1 MSSHAI
7 TEFSKE
13 ERQQALDKE
22 ADKFRRSLLWLEESM
37 PSNFFGELTKEEIL
51 LVTHSLVGFDLQG
64 GFSAI
69 NLPKGAIVL
78 CLDSEDADIRILSQ
92 YKDHGIKNY
101 RTYLSKKPLPYP
113 DAKLPLHIASIEFTE
128 ASVEKNQEPLPE
140 AQKKELL
147 SRLKQQG
154 IDLKD
159 PDLENIIGS
168 ISKRFID
175 SIKPERLPLAIEM
188 AVRAKSRDHCQYE
201 VHYNEDWEKT
211 HTPSLEIVLA
221 WRNTPKH
228 GFLYELAMAIARH
241 GLIIKTVNATYLDP
255 YSRQSVLLMVLEL
268 HGAQGQAVWDSCS
281 LPDFLRELVTLKYFD
296 DKDLI
301 DITFTQSR
309 LLSGSQSNLLRAMHS
324 FIHQALVH
332 VDPYIYS
339 FNLVEEALCRHPD
352 LTIALVEC
360 FGYKFDPA
368 NVDLHLFADK
378 RKELVE
384 LIETLDTGHEGNDM
398 RRKDVLRQGVS
409 FIDHTLKTNFYRNN
423 KTALSFRLDPT
434 YLDLIPFDRKK
445 KFPEMPYAI
454 FFVRG
459 MRFFAFHIRFKEL
472 SRGGLRTVLPEEREG
487 AEIERNHVFTEC
499 YNLAYTQQKKNK
511 DIPEGGSKAVIF
523 LLPYDRLKSETAILK
538 KELEQEE
545 IAPELIEE
553 KVGLFKKEQKLEY
566 LHQAQRSFI
575 ESLLTIINC
584 DADGTIRA
592 KNIVDYWKKPEY
604 LYLGPDENMHDEIIL
619 WIAEF
624 SEKYGYRPGGAF
636 ISSKP
641 NYGINHKQYGVT
653 SKGLHVYVQEV
664 LKYLDIDP
672 ASQVFTVKMSG
683 GPDGDVAGNEIVNLY
698 KSYPKTAKLLALTD
712 GSGTIHD
719 PHGVNLEQLTFL
731 FKEGKAIAHY
741 PPEMLSEGGFLLDK
755 TKKRA
760 ESAVSVHTLCWRK
773 QNGRAVE
780 HWVSGSEMNSMLR
793 YNVHKTKADLFIP
806 AGGRPRTLNEKNI
819 QEFLDN
825 EGHPTARAIVE
836 GANLYLTSEA
846 RRILEQKGV
855 LIIKDS
861 SANKGGVICSSF
873 EVLAGLT
880 LRSDELF
887 LQYKEQLVKEILERL
902 EACSYNEASLL
913 LRTHR
918 EEGTYLTDISD
929 RISQQINR
937 FTYELLNYLDPIP
950 LPEDEKD
957 PVNQIY
963 LNYALPTLRTKF
975 KESLLKEIPDHHKKA
990 IIACHVAARLVYTR
1004 GIHWFPSIRD
1014 IWPLLLA
1021 NKELVGH

>member
-1 MSSHAI
+1 MTSPAI

-13 ERQQALDKE
+13 ERQKALDKE
-22 ADKFRRSLLWLEESM
+22 GEKFRRSLVWLEESM
-37 PSNFFGELTKEEIL
+37 PSNFFEELTKDEIL

-64 GFSAI
+64 WFSAI
-69 NLPKGAIVL
+69 NLPKGALVL
-78 CLDSEDADIRILSQ
+78 CADSEDADIRILSL
-92 YKDHGIKNY
+92 YKNYGIKYY
-101 RTYLSKKPLPYP
+101 RTYPSKKPLPHP
-113 DAKLPLHIASIEFTE
+113 EAKSFLRVASIEFTE
-128 ASVEKNQEPLPE
+128 AVEGDKESLPE
-140 AQKKELL
+140 KQKKNLFA
-147 SRLKQQG
+147 RLKQQG
-154 IDLKD
+154 AELSEAEFEIL
-159 PDLENIIGS
+159 IGS
-168 ISKRFID
+168 VSKRFID
-175 SIKPERLPLAIEM
+175 SLKPERLSLALEM
-188 AVRAKSRDHCQYE
+188 GIRAKSRDHCQYE
-201 VHYNEDWEKT
+201 LHYNEDWKET
-211 HTPSLEIVLA
+211 GAPSLEIILA

-228 GFLYELAMAIARH
+228 GFLYELAMMIARH
-241 GLIIKTVNATYLDP
+241 GLVIKTVNATYLDP
-255 YSRQSVLLMVLEL
+255 YSRQSILLMALEL
-268 HGAQGQAVWDSCS
+268 HGAQGEAVWNSCA

-301 DITFTQSR
+301 DTVFTQSR
-309 LLSGSQSNLLRAMHS
+309 LLTETQSNLLRAMHS

-339 FNLVEEALCRHPD
+339 FSLVEEALCRHPD
-352 LTIALVEC
+352 LTIALVDC
-360 FGYKFDPA
+360 FGHKFDPG
-368 NVDLHLFADK
+368 NVDLELFAAK

-384 LIETLDTGHEGNDM
+384 LIEALDTGHEANDM
-398 RRKDVLRQGVS
+398 RRKDVLRQGMS
-409 FIDHTLKTNFYRNN
+409 FVDHTLKTNFYRNN
-423 KTALSFRLDPT
+423 KTALSFRLDPA

-445 KFPEMPYAI
+445 KFHELPYAI

-538 KELEQEE
+538 KELEQAE

-553 KVGLFKKEQKLEY
+553 KITTFKREQKLEY

-584 DADGTIRA
+584 DPDGTIRA

-604 LYLGPDENMHDEIIL
+604 LYLGPDENMHDDIIL

-624 SEKYGYRPGGAF
+624 SEKYGYKPGSAF

-653 SKGLHVYVQEV
+653 SKGVHVYVQEM
-664 LKYLDIDP
+664 LKYLGIDP
-672 ASQVFTVKMSG
+672 TSQLFTVKMSG

-698 KSYPKTAKLLALTD
+698 ESYPKTAKLLALTD
-712 GSGTIHD
+712 GSGTAYD
-719 PHGVNLEQLTFL
+719 PQGLNLEQLTWL

-755 TKKRA
+755 SKKRA

-773 QNGRAVE
+773 REGHAEE
-780 HWVSGSEMNSMLR
+780 HWISGSEMNSLLR
-793 YNVHKTKADLFIP
+793 YNVHKTKVDLFIP

-825 EGHPTARAIVE
+825 EGKPTARAIIE
-836 GANLYLTSEA
+836 GANLYLTNDA
-846 RRILEQKGV
+846 RRILEDKGV

-880 LRSDELF
+880 LKNDEVF
-887 LQYKEQLVKEILERL
+887 LRYKEQLVKEILKRL
-902 EACSYNEASLL
+902 EECAYNEASLL
-913 LRTHR
+913 LKTHS

-937 FTYELLNYLDPIP
+937 FTYELLNYLDPLP
-950 LPEDEKD
+950 LPQEEEH
-957 PVNQIY
+957 PMNQIF
-963 LNYALPTLRTKF
+963 LSYALPTLRHKF
-975 KESLLKEIPDHHKKA
+975 KDALLKEIPDHHKKA
-990 IIACHVAARLVYTR
+990 IIACHVAARLVYSR

-1014 IWPLLLA
+1014 IWPLILA
-1021 NKELVGH
+1021 DKELVE